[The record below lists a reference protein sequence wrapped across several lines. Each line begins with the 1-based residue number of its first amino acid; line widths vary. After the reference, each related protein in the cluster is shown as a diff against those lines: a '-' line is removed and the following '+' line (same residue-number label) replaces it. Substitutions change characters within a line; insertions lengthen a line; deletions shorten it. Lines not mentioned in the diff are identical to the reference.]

1 MTQPSVQQPQTPTVT
16 EPEPKPYPEPASK
29 PVADPEPDPEP
40 MAATA
45 DAARAYIGQSVSS
58 MIAALGSPISSSY
71 APSCLGPGE
80 DGELVYDGFTVYTYR
95 ENGVETVE
103 DVL

>member
-1 MTQPSVQQPQTPTVT
+1 MTAPETEEQPEPVSDPEPETES
-16 EPEPKPYPEPASK
+16 EPEPEP
-29 PVADPEPDPEP
+29 V
-40 MAATA
+40 AATA

-71 APSCLGPGE
+71 PGE